1 MGTKREDRREGHE
14 KAALARRTP
23 FKPQGY
29 SEGARRGATR
39 EKPAVLSE
47 SKAPP
52 SDGWRCYLESTGWEP
67 VADLPGCWERDGAAV
82 DTGEP
87 GWCADVAAVEGVSVQ
102 SVALAAL
109 GGRGGEA

>member
-1 MGTKREDRREGHE
+1 M
-14 KAALARRTP
+14 ARRGP

-29 SEGARRGATR
+29 SEGARRGDSAK
-39 EKPAVLSE
+39 KPGTLSE

-52 SDGWRCYLESTGWEP
+52 SDALHLRLESAGWEP

-82 DTGEP
+82 DTSEP
-87 GWCADVAAVEGVSVQ
+87 GWCAEVAAVEGVSVQ
-102 SVALAAL
+102 SVALAVL